1 MCMVVKGKP
10 KFRRS
15 LFPHTYYKVL
25 GTNMDGWFF
34 SPYQA
39 SFVEIGKDY
48 KISEDTEP
56 DVRPWLYDEWEVYGG
71 CYHLFR
77 KKEDADRSAKYLTE
91 RSGGVKHVVVKAVV
105 PAGTRCVKGTFG
117 NTKSVA
123 VRRVRYK
130 KID

>member
-1 MCMVVKGKP
+1 MCMVVNGKP

-25 GTNMDGWFF
+25 TTSIDGLFF

-56 DVRPWLYDEWEVYGG
+56 DVRPWLHDWWEVYGG

-77 KKEDADRSAKYLTE
+77 KKEDADRIAKHLTE
-91 RSGGVKHVVVKAVV
+91 WYGVKHVVVKAVV

-117 NTKSVA
+117 STKSVA